1 MAYSQTEVQQR
12 FIGLA
17 RRVANDLLAE
27 RKDILS
33 IYIYGSVGRGE
44 ATPESDIDLHVVIDR
59 VQRPE
64 PAHEDR
70 QINGI
75 AVGIAY
81 HSKRIYQADLESW
94 LETDEGLKAI
104 ARSESIWEVRDALLL
119 YDVHGLARRFQEQ
132 AELASSLP
140 DVLKARAS
148 LSLQRARQ
156 AFDELRTIYDEK
168 NLGHAIVSLFRLT
181 GGSGKAGVV
190 PLLMRAI
197 IQRADLPL
205 TARRIGVRTK
215 AACEKLNRQDL
226 HQKILGLLGIH
237 AITPEILSM
246 TQSAFFTA
254 YDYARELVDEICD
267 PDIPLYRELRRT
279 WFNEHFRQKIL
290 CNFREFTDS
299 GHPDGAFAFAVGYS
313 AHLLARGDEY
323 PNTWLKQVGVE
334 KLNRVVEYV
343 AGVAN
348 ILPPIAV
355 NLKKRIEQAE
365 RLYEEVAALIR
376 N

>member
-1 MAYSQTEVQQR
+1 MSYSQAEVQQR

-44 ATPESDIDLHVVIDR
+44 ATPGSDIDLHVVIDR

-64 PAHEDR
+64 PTHERR
-70 QINGI
+70 QINAI

-81 HSKRIYQADLESW
+81 HSKSIYQADLESW
-94 LETDEGLKAI
+94 LETDEGLKTM
-104 ARSESIWEVRDALLL
+104 ARSESIWEVRDALML
-119 YDVHGLARRFQEQ
+119 YDVHGLARRFQKQ
-132 AELASSLP
+132 AGLVSSLP
-140 DVLKARAS
+140 NVLKARAG

-156 AFDELRTIYDEK
+156 ALDELRTIYDKE

-215 AACEKLNRQDL
+215 AACEKLDRQDL
-226 HQKILGLLGIH
+226 HQKMLELLGIH

-246 TQSAFFTA
+246 TQSAFFAA

-267 PDIPLYRELRRT
+267 PDIPLCQELRQT

-290 CNFREFTDS
+290 YNFREFTDS
-299 GHPDGAFAFAVGYS
+299 GHPDGTFAFAVGYS

-334 KLNRVVEYV
+334 KLNRLVEYV